1 MYVHVKMPYPDNE
14 NDDIHDYSLL
24 VHGSDYHYRDH
35 IGSGSEKNKNAPAC
49 APLDGAPPPGVL
61 GVANPFLS
69 SPLFMPFD
77 NMIQNDH
84 GKFLNSQPVTN
95 QANKHSSQEI
105 ESYEHVFLRDAN
117 LFLSGDS
124 FSSSQCRSSLVL
136 PPSSSCDEKISAEAP
151 LHLLPPQQQHQQLQ
165 QISASST
172 RSERT
177 TLLSTPTHSTS
188 IDEAYKEAQQEVI
201 DAKENQKISLQN
213 LDESFKAL
221 EEAKRRYTQAQYQV
235 EEADV
240 RLYEANHNISEIELK
255 LPGQWNYMYKCL
267 LDYKDRNGHCNVSQ
281 DIVSTRTR
289 KRDTDTK
296 EEQDFKALARWVGNQ
311 RVYFKKHQNGYKT
324 KLNQHR
330 IDALDRLCFI
340 WDLKGAKW
348 RLRYDELLQ
357 FQKESDHCR
366 VPTSYSAELS
376 KWVVAQRYLW
386 RRKKEGKDLPHLTP
400 EREEMLKDIDF
411 NFEE

>member
-1 MYVHVKMPYPDNE
+1 MSKPDND
-14 NDDIHDYSLL
+14 NDGIHDYSLL
-24 VHGSDYHYRDH
+24 DHGSDYNYSDH
-35 IGSGSEKNKNAPAC
+35 IGYGSDKNKYYAPDC
-49 APLDGAPPPGVL
+49 APLGPPLPAGVL
-61 GVANPFLS
+61 GVANPVLS
-69 SPLFMPFD
+69 SSFD
-77 NMIQNDH
+77 SMIRNELEKNCNPQQ
-84 GKFLNSQPVTN
+84 GSN
-95 QANKHSSQEI
+95 QTKKHSSQEI
-105 ESYEHVFLRDAN
+105 ESYEHCFLRDPS

-124 FSSSQCRSSLVL
+124 SSSQCRASAAL
-136 PPSSSCDEKISAEAP
+136 PPSSLCGEIISAEAP
-151 LHLLPPQQQHQQLQ
+151 LHLLPPQQQHQQPQ
-165 QISASST
+165 QSSASST

-177 TLLSTPTHSTS
+177 TLVSTLTAPPTS
-188 IDEAYKEAQQEVI
+188 IDEEYKEAEQEVN
-201 DAKENQKISLQN
+201 AATENQTMSLLN

-240 RLYEANHNISEIELK
+240 RLHEANHNISEIELK
-255 LPGQWNYMYKCL
+255 LPGQWNNMYKCL

-289 KRDTDTK
+289 KRDIETK

-311 RVYFKKHQNGYKT
+311 RVFFKKHKNGYKT
-324 KLNQHR
+324 KLNQQR
-330 IDALDRLCFI
+330 IDALDRLDFI

-357 FQKESDHCR
+357 FMNECSHCR

-376 KWVVAQRYLW
+376 KWVIAQRYLW
-386 RRKKEGKDLPHLTP
+386 RRKKDGKDLPHLSP
-400 EREEMLKDIDF
+400 EREEMLKDIGF